1 MRLMRS
7 ILMRAFGRPQGILG
21 RLGGAI
27 MARMNDDC
35 GTWVIDLLKVTPN
48 DRVLEVGFGPGVV
61 IQRLVKRGVAG
72 HVAGI
77 DLSREMVEQARSR
90 NGAAVQHGRVKLRRG
105 SVESLPFNDG
115 SFDKALAINS
125 MQVWPNA
132 AAGLRELR
140 QVMKAGGG
148 IAIGFTPYSGQRNEG
163 LVEALT
169 AAGFK
174 QAHVVVSDKGFCALA
189 AKRADSDDLAVLR
202 RPRGR

>member
-1 MRLMRS
+1 MRLMQS

-61 IQRLVKRGVAG
+61 IQRLVKRGIAG

-125 MQVWPNA
+125 MQVLAECRGRA
-132 AAGLRELR
+132 ARITTGDESWRR
-140 QVMKAGGG
+140 
-148 IAIGFTPYSGQRNEG
+148 YRNWLYPLFG
-163 LVEALT
+163 
-169 AAGFK
+169 
-174 QAHVVVSDKGFCALA
+174 A
-189 AKRADSDDLAVLR
+189 AKRRIGGSTH
-202 RPRGR
+202 GRWLQAGPCGGVGQGILCLGGKES